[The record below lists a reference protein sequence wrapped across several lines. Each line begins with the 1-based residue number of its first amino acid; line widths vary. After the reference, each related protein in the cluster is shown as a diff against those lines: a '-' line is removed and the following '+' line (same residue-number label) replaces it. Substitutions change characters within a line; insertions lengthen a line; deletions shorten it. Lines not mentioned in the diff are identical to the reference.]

1 MGRPIEEL
9 APKLWRIPVPLPP
22 MSGAEHLGFTNAY
35 LLGGSDAWMLV
46 DTGMTTDEAV
56 RIVERGLEQAGIG
69 WGDLDLI
76 AITHHHPDHYG
87 GSGRLR
93 DLTGAQVLMHRDD
106 FEMVFEGIFKY
117 PSVGELV
124 SMHGG
129 PELDVSPLAFMK
141 HPAFKPAAPDR
152 YLADDQHLDLGGRAV
167 RVLHTPG
174 HTPGHCCFEV
184 LEEQIVLTGDHVLP
198 KITPHVGYYPGSDD
212 PLADFLDSLKR
223 IGEGGYRQ
231 ALPAH
236 GEPFLDPASRCARI
250 VRHHE
255 FRLRACVDALGRKTL
270 TGWEVVPA
278 VFGEDL
284 EGFHRFAAM
293 FEALAHLVLAES
305 RGEVQR
311 VTDDAGV
318 IRWRRIA

>member
-1 MGRPIEEL
+1 MTRPIEEL

-22 MSGAEHLGFTNAY
+22 LSGAEYLGFTNGY
-35 LLGGSDAWMLV
+35 LIGGSDGWLLV
-46 DTGMTTDEAV
+46 DTGMTTDEAIGV
-56 RIVERGLEQAGIG
+56 VERGLGEAGLG
-69 WGDLDLI
+69 WRDLDLI

-93 DLTGAQVLMHRDD
+93 ELTGAQVLMHRND
-106 FEMVFEGIFKY
+106 FALVFEGIFKY
-117 PSVGELV
+117 PSFPELV
-124 SMHGG
+124 AMHGG
-129 PELDVSPLAFMK
+129 PAFEESGRGPTK

-152 YLADDQHLDLGGRAV
+152 FLADDEHIDLGSRAV

-223 IGEGGYRQ
+223 IAEGGYRH

-236 GEPFLDPASRCARI
+236 GEPFLDAASRCARI

-255 FRLRACVDALGRKTL
+255 FRLRACVDALGKKTL
-270 TGWEVVPA
+270 TGWEIWPA
-278 VFGEDL
+278 VFGDHV

-293 FEALAHLVLAES
+293 FESLAHLVLAES
-305 RGEVQR
+305 RGEVER

-318 IRWRRIA
+318 IRWRRIG